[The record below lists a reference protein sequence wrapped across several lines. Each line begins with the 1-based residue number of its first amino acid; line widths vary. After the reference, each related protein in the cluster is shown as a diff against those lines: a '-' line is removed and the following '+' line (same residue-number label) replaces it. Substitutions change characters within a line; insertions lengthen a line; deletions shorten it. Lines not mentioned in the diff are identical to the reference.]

1 MERASTVVI
10 GGGIIGVA
18 ALWRLAEAGCR
29 DLLLLE
35 AERGLGTV
43 TTAAAVGGYRL
54 QTGDPV
60 LGALTRRS
68 LDVYEEFEE
77 RFGRPIDLR
86 RCGYLMIAATDD
98 GWRTLRERARIDR
111 EAAGAEVELLGPDAL
126 AHRWPG
132 LRSDDLAGATF
143 CGQDGVLDPG
153 GAVEGFAAAARRRG
167 ARIELERRV
176 IGLDV
181 RGGRVVGVRTDRGD
195 VACDRVVLA
204 AGPSTVRMLA
214 RLGVELPLR
223 PLRRWVFVVDPSESW
238 PWGTPFLFCGDLPFY
253 ALADSATVLV
263 SAAEELEPDAPQAA
277 EEPCREVAIERALH
291 RLPGLVDCGLRR
303 SWTGLRVLTP
313 DHRPLVGP
321 VAGIE
326 GLIVANGFRG
336 KGVTHAP
343 EVGRLVCEAVLGRP
357 TCQLARALDPA
368 RFSTGEPCA

>member
-1 MERASTVVI
+1 MERASTVVV

-18 ALWRLAEAGCR
+18 CLWRLAEAGCR

-60 LGALTRRS
+60 LGTLTRRS
-68 LDVYEEFEE
+68 LDVYEAFEE

-98 GWRTLRERARIDR
+98 GWTRLRERAEIDR
-111 EAAGAEVELLGPDAL
+111 EAAGAEVAILGPDDL
-126 AHRWPG
+126 ARRWPG
-132 LRSDDLAGATF
+132 LRSDDLRGATF

-153 GAVEGFAAAARRRG
+153 GVVEGFAAAARRLG

-176 IGLDV
+176 TELVVSGD
-181 RGGRVVGVRTDRGD
+181 RVTGVRTDRGD
-195 VACDRVVLA
+195 VACERVVLA
-204 AGPSTVRMLA
+204 AGPLTGAILSG
-214 RLGVELPLR
+214 LGVELPLK
-223 PLRRWVFVVDPSESW
+223 PLRRWVFVVDPSDAW
-238 PWGTPFLFCGDLPFY
+238 PWGTPFLFCGDQPFY

-263 SAAEELEPDAPQAA
+263 SAAEELEPDAPEAA
-277 EEPCREVAIERALH
+277 EEACREVAIERALH
-291 RLPGLVDCGLRR
+291 RLPGLADCGLRR

-321 VAGIE
+321 VSEID

-343 EVGRLVCEAVLGRP
+343 EAGRLVADHVLGRDP
-357 TCQLARALDPA
+357 DELAPLLDPA
-368 RFSTGEPCA
+368 RFGA